1 LMASWPPRRRSSAEP
16 ITRTRPGSACPP

>member
-1 LMASWPPRRRSSAEP
+1 MASWPPRRRSSAEP